1 MALQKLLETT
11 PPTPYFRP
19 PPIHLCVVLAEE
31 QPRVVAW
38 EFEKDGARPASTK
51 LNTVA
56 ALSDGHSVAKIT
68 IYEEFSKK
76 IKEGGSYVVKG
87 LSLRGQSPP
96 FQINVGKDTL
106 FFRSTPIALSAEI
119 KGLAEALI
127 HPPSPLTP
135 LSTCR
140 DARGMISV
148 CTLTETSILIRC
160 QNLKK
165 SQWGEMSFPCAT

>member
-1 MALQKLLETT
+1 MALQTLLETK

-19 PPIHLCVVLAEE
+19 PPIHLCVVLAVE

-38 EFEKDGARPASTK
+38 DFDKNGARPASTK
-51 LNTVA
+51 FNQVA
-56 ALSDGHSVAKIT
+56 AISDGHSVAKVT
-68 IYEEFSKK
+68 IYEEFSQK
-76 IKEGGSYVVKG
+76 IKEGGSYMVKG

-96 FQINVGKDTL
+96 YQLNVSKDTL
-106 FFRSTPIALSAEI
+106 FFRSAPIALSAEL
-119 KGLAEALI
+119 KQLAEALI

-148 CTLTETSILIRC
+148 EGEVVEVSFSIR
-160 QNLKK
+160 
-165 SQWGEMSFPCAT
+165 